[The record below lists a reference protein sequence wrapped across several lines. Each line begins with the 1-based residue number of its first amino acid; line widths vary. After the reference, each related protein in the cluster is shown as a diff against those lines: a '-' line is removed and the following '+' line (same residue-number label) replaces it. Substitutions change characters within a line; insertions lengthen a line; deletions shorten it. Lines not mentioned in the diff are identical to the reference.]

1 MALNLCRGLI
11 LQLAGYKCN
20 LTMALNLCGGLVLQL
35 EGYIYNLKIALTLN
49 RGPFITT
56 GRVKLQFKDGS
67 ELM

>member
-1 MALNLCRGLI
+1 
-11 LQLAGYKCN
+11 
-20 LTMALNLCGGLVLQL
+20 MALNLCGGLVLQL